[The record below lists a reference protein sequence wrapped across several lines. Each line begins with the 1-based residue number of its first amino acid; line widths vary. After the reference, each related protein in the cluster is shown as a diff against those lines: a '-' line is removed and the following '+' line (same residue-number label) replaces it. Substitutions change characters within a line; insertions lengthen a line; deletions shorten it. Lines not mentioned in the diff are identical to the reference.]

1 MTTLNF
7 SLNTNNYAHAHFTG
21 NCGQLRKYCAR
32 KILIITRMR
41 TVQETVDSSGNT
53 VLGKSANCRHAK
65 GRTDGFHNN

>member
-1 MTTLNF
+1 MTTLNV
-7 SLNTNNYAHAHFTG
+7 SLNTNTHAHCAG

-53 VLGKSANCRHAK
+53 VLGEY
-65 GRTDGFHNN
+65 